1 MRITERRMLVQAA
14 SQVAKAR
21 ERVAAASD
29 PVSTGLDVAKPSD
42 DPARWAAGRRAE
54 LRLQV
59 GELREQAI
67 GSSNSRLS
75 ESERAFSSVG
85 EVVSRSRELAV
96 LAANGAQNAE
106 SRLATSKEVTALLD
120 AALVAANT
128 RGSDGEYLLAGSR
141 GENPP
146 FDAAGVYQGDTNAR
160 TIEAAEGSRL
170 AVTVTGTL
178 FTAASGVDIFDEL
191 TKFRDALVADDL
203 AGIQNAIGGLEQAVH
218 QVSLGRAE
226 IGGLQGSLDA
236 AEIASADFEIVLSEI
251 HQRAVEIDPIK
262 AATEL
267 ALSTQALQTAQALT
281 ERIAQVVQ
289 AV

>member
-1 MRITERRMLVQAA
+1 MLVQAA